1 MMTLTRQ
8 EKEKL
13 VLELY
18 SQGKTY
24 RQIAEKAR
32 ICPRDIKTILDKVV
46 KGRESVESVCVSSQ
60 AYKLFLAGKSPID
73 VAIALNLR
81 DDQVTE
87 LYKEY
92 WDLNNLHDLNQ
103 IYEEIKDNIGYFLN
117 LYKLAKA
124 AGMNA
129 QQVTRLLKIANNH
142 LPVVE
147 QRCEDL
153 KREAYS

>member
-1 MMTLTRQ
+1 MMALTRQ

-24 RQIAEKAR
+24 RQIAEEAR

-46 KGRESVESVCVSSQ
+46 KGRESEESLSVSSQ
-60 AYKLFLAGKSPID
+60 AYKFFSEDKTPIQ

-92 WDLNNLHDLNQ
+92 WDLNHLHDLSQ
-103 IYEEIKDNIGYFLN
+103 VYEEIKGDIVSFLH
-117 LYKLAKA
+117 LYNLAKA

-129 QQVTRLLKIANNH
+129 QQVIRLLTIANNH
-142 LPVVE
+142 LHIGHIH
-147 QRCEDL
+147 
-153 KREAYS
+153 